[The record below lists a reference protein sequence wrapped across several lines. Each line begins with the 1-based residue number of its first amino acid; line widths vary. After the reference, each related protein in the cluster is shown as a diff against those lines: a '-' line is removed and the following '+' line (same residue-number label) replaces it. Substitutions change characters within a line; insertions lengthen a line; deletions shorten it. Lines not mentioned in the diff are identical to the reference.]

1 MELIA
6 VGRITKPIGTMGEVK
21 VLPFSNVHDRFADLK
36 SVWVGFDEPGAKCR
50 EIARIRIE
58 LKRIVVGFRNIETA
72 NAAEELRDQFLF
84 VPKEHAVLPRTGS
97 YFIDDIIGCEVF
109 TEEEKA
115 VGVVKDVLSLPA
127 NDIWS
132 VWNGEKEMLIP
143 AVQAIVRVVDTK
155 NKRIVIHA
163 VEGLLE

>member
-21 VLPFSNVHDRFADLK
+21 VLPFSDIRDRFANLK
-36 SVWVGFDEPGAKCR
+36 SVWTGFDEAGAKCR
-50 EIARIRIE
+50 DIERIRIE
-58 LKRIVVGFRNIETA
+58 PKRVVVGFRNIETA
-72 NAAEELRDQFLF
+72 DAAEELRDQFLF
-84 VPKEHAVLPRTGS
+84 VPKEQAVHPRKGS
-97 YFIDDIIGCEVF
+97 YFVDDIIGCQVF

-127 NDIWS
+127 NDVWS

-143 AVQAIVRVVDTK
+143 AVQAIVRVVDIK

-163 VEGLLE
+163 MEGLLE